1 MLAKAI
7 AESVSNLI
15 TIYARASRIFSRAHG
30 IAKFFSRDCVFF
42 YSSSSSFFVMCLVIP
57 CHSLLHQTMS
67 ALRYGTRLACVIFSQ
82 VYMRLESERGRERV
96 ENFGFGHSRWNCG
109 NDSHFSRSSII
120 QESFP
125 QRQSA
130 ATCMNYLYKESS
142 LPTPAAVNV
151 FRSFVVVVCFLFL
164 RRERERE
171 SQTF

>member
-15 TIYARASRIFSRAHG
+15 ILYTLALPEYFPEPMGSLSFSHG
-30 IAKFFSRDCVFF
+30 IACVFLF
-42 YSSSSSFFVMCLVIP
+42 LFFFFFCDVSRHPLP
-57 CHSLLHQTMS
+57 QSLAS
-67 ALRYGTRLACVIFSQ
+67 DYVGPALRYASCMCYLFSSIHEL
-82 VYMRLESERGRERV
+82 RLERERERV
-96 ENFGFGHSRWNCG
+96 ENSGFGHSRWNCG

-164 RRERERE
+164 RRERE
-171 SQTF
+171 SPTF